1 MSALQDLMRL
11 VLPPA
16 EPVHGDGEWRW
27 VWSSLCRLPH
37 DYQDLVRVYGL
48 GSFDDVV
55 LWTPFTTH
63 SWANLVVQARD
74 LVGDYGPVRDDDPS
88 AFPYPLYP
96 EPGGLLPW
104 ASTGG
109 GDWLCW
115 LIDDGPDDWPVV
127 EWNIREGAHRHDVG
141 AVEFLNDYLTG
152 ARTAMLLRPP
162 PPVPWFEPYRER
174 VQVSANLTAAS
185 GPPDDLYRRLRAW
198 FGPTAG
204 RAVRDGGDDNR
215 QDSFKALDHDWLVTY
230 NTYNRS
236 RHWHS
241 IWIYC
246 APADADDAKAVLIAA
261 AAAIGCHARLT

>member
-11 VLPPA
+11 VPPPA

-27 VWSSLCRLPH
+27 VWPSLGCRLPN
-37 DYQDLVRVYGL
+37 DYQELMGVYGL

-55 LWTPFTTH
+55 LWTPFTSH
-63 SWANLVVQARD
+63 SWANLVKQARN

-104 ASTGG
+104 ASSSGG
-109 GDWLCW
+109 EWLCW
-115 LIDDGPDDWPVV
+115 LTGAEPDHWPVV

-152 ARTAMLLRPP
+152 ARAAMLLRRP

-174 VQVSANLTAAS
+174 VQVSAILTGAF

-198 FGPTAG
+198 FGATAD
-204 RAVRDGGDDNR
+204 RAVWDDGDGNR
-215 QDSFKALDHDWLVTY
+215 QDSFKALEYDWLVTY
-230 NTYNRS
+230 NTYNRAS
-236 RHWHS
+236 RHT
-241 IWIYC
+241 IWIDC
-246 APADADDAKAVLIAA
+246 APADADDARAALIAA
-261 AAAIGCHARLT
+261 AAAIGCQARLT